1 MATTHELH
9 ILPTPE
15 DIAQAAAEFVA
26 ALAGQRVQ
34 SQGRFTIALTG
45 GSTPRPLY
53 QVLGSPPYAGR
64 IVWDRWRLF
73 WSDERCVPPDH
84 QESNYRMAKEM
95 LLDMVPLPADNIH
108 RIRGEV
114 SPQDAAAEYEEAL
127 RRMSPQSRPALD
139 LVLLGMGEDGH
150 TASLFPGTHALEEEH
165 RLVVANWVPHLQ
177 AHRITFTLPLINA
190 AGAVAFLVN
199 DVSKA
204 AMLKQVVQ
212 PDPGDLALPAGRVRP
227 ASGTV
232 HWFLTRTAASQLEK
246 IGA

>member
-1 MATTHELH
+1 
-9 ILPTPE
+9 
-15 DIAQAAAEFVA
+15 
-26 ALAGQRVQ
+26 
-34 SQGRFTIALTG
+34 
-45 GSTPRPLY
+45 
-53 QVLGSPPYAGR
+53 
-64 IVWDRWRLF
+64 
-73 WSDERCVPPDH
+73 
-84 QESNYRMAKEM
+84 MAKEM